1 MGSGVSVV
9 QPCTKR
15 SDMVLQAEEG
25 DDVKTCCV
33 CLEVLQFDSSSF
45 FRATCCGQGIH
56 RECFHELLNST
67 MPIQLKA
74 SCPYCRRFYPLT
86 NSSVE
91 QFKNCKFWALKE
103 KSWAQTLL
111 GKMYHVGKGV
121 EQSFEQ
127 AKYWL
132 ELAFGQG
139 DPNAA
144 YTLGTYFLKGK
155 TCPKNYVKAFE
166 LYKFAAKYNISDA
179 QYALGSMHEFG
190 YGTSEI
196 DISKAMFWFHKA
208 AKSGHAPSTRAIKML
223 DLKEEWYKKSEL
235 LLVDD

>member
-111 GKMYHVGKGV
+111 GKMFCTWH
-121 EQSFEQ
+121 SPTHPP
-127 AKYWL
+127 AHPPTHPPTHPPHRIIIL
-132 ELAFGQG
+132 LS
-139 DPNAA
+139 
-144 YTLGTYFLKGK
+144 L
-155 TCPKNYVKAFE
+155 
-166 LYKFAAKYNISDA
+166 
-179 QYALGSMHEFG
+179 HE
-190 YGTSEI
+190 
-196 DISKAMFWFHKA
+196 KQ
-208 AKSGHAPSTRAIKML
+208 
-223 DLKEEWYKKSEL
+223 
-235 LLVDD
+235 